1 VIHVSHTPPHIEA
14 ADSDLL
20 RDTVR
25 HHDEVIVRLMETAA
39 DRHNA
44 LSRLPGDPLS
54 PSLLLAPSQLESLQ
68 ERFIFVLE
76 VACELGSRPGAA
88 D

>member
-1 VIHVSHTPPHIEA
+1 VNHTPPHIEW

-25 HHDEVIVRLMETAA
+25 HHDELIARLMDTAA
-39 DRHNA
+39 ARYDE

-54 PSLLLAPSQLESLQ
+54 PPLLLSPAQLESLQ

-76 VACELGSRPGAA
+76 VACELGSRPAA
-88 D
+88 A

>member
-1 VIHVSHTPPHIEA
+1 MIHVNHTPSHIAA

-25 HHDEVIVRLMETAA
+25 HHDELIARVMETAA
-39 DRHNA
+39 DRHHA

-54 PSLLLAPSQLESLQ
+54 PSLLLAPGQLESLQ
-68 ERFIFVLE
+68 GRFILVLE
-76 VACELGSRPGAA
+76 VACELGSRPAA
-88 D
+88 GD

>member
-1 VIHVSHTPPHIEA
+1 VNHTPPHIEA

-25 HHDEVIVRLMETAA
+25 HHDELIARLMETAA
-39 DRHNA
+39 DRH
-44 LSRLPGDPLS
+44 DPLS
-54 PSLLLAPSQLESLQ
+54 PSLLLAPAQLESLQ

-76 VACELGSRPGAA
+76 VACELGSRPAAA